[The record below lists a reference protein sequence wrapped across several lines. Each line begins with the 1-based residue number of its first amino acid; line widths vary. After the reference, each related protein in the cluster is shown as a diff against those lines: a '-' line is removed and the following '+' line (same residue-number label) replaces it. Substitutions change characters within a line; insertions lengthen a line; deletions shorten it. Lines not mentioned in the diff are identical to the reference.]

1 MVSDLCDIQAI
12 FFMGGGGA
20 VSSEGKVEGCGL

>member
-1 MVSDLCDIQAI
+1 MVSDLCDIQAN
-12 FFMGGGGA
+12 FYGGGA